1 MLKIF
6 LYVLLEI
13 TKIIKHKT
21 KYIAAYLTKNAK
33 PRNIPNKRKFNLDG
47 KSLIFKRTNKQ
58 SDQKKINKTSVEIKK
73 DETLTAGIR

>member
-21 KYIAAYLTKNAK
+21 KYIAAYLIKNAK
-33 PRNIPNKRKFNLDG
+33 PRKIPNKRKFNLDG
-47 KSLIFKRTNKQ
+47 KPLIFKRINKQ